1 MNDKTVRS
9 SLSISRD
16 MADYLETVDPQN
28 YHAAD
33 RAKTIQHLNDILAG
47 RSKESLTPLIS
58 TSTEETP
65 VRLMADFSAL
75 SAQIEQ
81 MARPFPLRHGRA
93 RKYPVWDGSAETPL
107 KWIDQKRYD
116 NALKNG
122 FPTGF
127 FENSYFDH
135 ICFSAVPDEMTCR
148 GSTFDGCQFTAC
160 RIHSAFFED
169 CTVQDTDFSN
179 CRLCL
184 CLFAYSNIA
193 HTRFFDCQLC
203 RHGGFAFSQLKNVL
217 FRDCNMDAINIGNCT
232 LDGCSFARMRVKNIH
247 RLETSTITQGGATP
261 EECERL
267 RVQTYQSLGVSIQ
280 KHRLPRNKER

>member
-1 MNDKTVRS
+1 MRHTYNLRTFDFGDFKTTSKVERITAILVPS
-9 SLSISRD
+9 NID
-16 MADYLETVDPQN
+16 IN
-28 YHAAD
+28 I
-33 RAKTIQHLNDILAG
+33 TIITYA
-47 RSKESLTPLIS
+47 
-58 TSTEETP
+58 
-65 VRLMADFSAL
+65 
-75 SAQIEQ
+75 
-81 MARPFPLRHGRA
+81 
-93 RKYPVWDGSAETPL
+93 
-107 KWIDQKRYD
+107 
-116 NALKNG
+116 
-122 FPTGF
+122 
-127 FENSYFDH
+127 
-135 ICFSAVPDEMTCR
+135 DEMTCR

-203 RHGGFAFSQLKNVL
+203 RHGGFAFLQLKNVL

-280 KHRLPRNKER
+280 KHRPPRNKER

>member
-1 MNDKTVRS
+1 M
-9 SLSISRD
+9 
-16 MADYLETVDPQN
+16 
-28 YHAAD
+28 
-33 RAKTIQHLNDILAG
+33 
-47 RSKESLTPLIS
+47 
-58 TSTEETP
+58 
-65 VRLMADFSAL
+65 
-75 SAQIEQ
+75 
-81 MARPFPLRHGRA
+81 
-93 RKYPVWDGSAETPL
+93 
-107 KWIDQKRYD
+107 
-116 NALKNG
+116 
-122 FPTGF
+122 
-127 FENSYFDH
+127 
-135 ICFSAVPDEMTCR
+135 PDEMTCR

-217 FRDCNMDAINIGNCT
+217 FRDCNMDAINIRNCT

-247 RLETSTITQGGATP
+247 GLETSTITQGGATP

-280 KHRLPRNKER
+280 KHRPPRNKER